1 MYDFEL
7 FLKVITVS
15 SKAYA
20 MDIRRLKFMGK
31 EMPLAVEAVKK
42 LVEGKV
48 TLPKQLPSALLDGR
62 IFNEICERNDLIL
75 VEKNRYSKPRGADS
89 L

>member
-1 MYDFEL
+1 M
-7 FLKVITVS
+7 TVLN
-15 SKAYA
+15 KAYA
-20 MDIRRLKFMGK
+20 VDNRRPKFMGK
-31 EMPLAVEAVKK
+31 EMPAAVEAVKK

-48 TLPKQLPSALLDGR
+48 QLPKQLPSPLLGDR
-62 IFNEICERNDLIL
+62 IFKKIWERNDLIL